1 MPAKKEQETW
11 VDALRVFMR
20 DEFGKNWT
28 IVEDKGRAR
37 MGVRFSDGTR
47 KYKYLP
53 YEWKRKNANEIRHFI
68 EAIYFSHIKKKVPFE
83 EAFQRAKNHAPKPKE
98 GPRRGVSKDQI
109 LEAWEKWGE
118 FKLKIDGT
126 IEQSTWDR
134 GFIKTKRVLM
144 KCTDFE
150 DAHGLL
156 TNVSKFHDPGIR
168 TRVENVERV
177 ASFLR
182 WACSDL
188 GKNLLDKD
196 IYSPP
201 PKNNLGDY
209 KGKKSR
215 KYQEETQQRN
225 PIDDDLIFKL
235 LETLE
240 PSHPNMKGKKRES
253 ARGWGYCLR
262 LMTVYGLR
270 PIETRN
276 LELRKQNG
284 KTKVWCTYCKRSV
297 GLGVPRELFPI
308 HEELEEEWNLIERIG
323 NGETLPK
330 AKEGVGEGLKN
341 YFKNNDYW
349 LEIKEKHD
357 LVFYSFRHRWATL
370 SHSDYFMSVEESSQ
384 FMGHKPETHMT
395 NYSHI
400 LKGQKLEDVS
410 ERAKKRRRR
419 EKESE

>member
-1 MPAKKEQETW
+1 
-11 VDALRVFMR
+11 
-20 DEFGKNWT
+20 
-28 IVEDKGRAR
+28 
-37 MGVRFSDGTR
+37 
-47 KYKYLP
+47 
-53 YEWKRKNANEIRHFI
+53 
-68 EAIYFSHIKKKVPFE
+68 
-83 EAFQRAKNHAPKPKE
+83 
-98 GPRRGVSKDQI
+98 
-109 LEAWEKWGE
+109 
-118 FKLKIDGT
+118 
-126 IEQSTWDR
+126 
-134 GFIKTKRVLM
+134 
-144 KCTDFE
+144 
-150 DAHGLL
+150 
-156 TNVSKFHDPGIR
+156 
-168 TRVENVERV
+168 
-177 ASFLR
+177 
-182 WACSDL
+182 
-188 GKNLLDKD
+188 
-196 IYSPP
+196 
-201 PKNNLGDY
+201 
-209 KGKKSR
+209 
-215 KYQEETQQRN
+215 
-225 PIDDDLIFKL
+225 
-235 LETLE
+235 
-240 PSHPNMKGKKRES
+240 
-253 ARGWGYCLR
+253 
-262 LMTVYGLR
+262 MTVYGLR